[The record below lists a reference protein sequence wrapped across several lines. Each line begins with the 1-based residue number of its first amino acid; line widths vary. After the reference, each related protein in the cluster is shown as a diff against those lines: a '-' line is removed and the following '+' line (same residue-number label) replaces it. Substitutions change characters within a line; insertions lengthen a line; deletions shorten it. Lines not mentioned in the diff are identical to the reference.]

1 MRGAGF
7 QVRSRP
13 VALLWGAAALAL
25 GLLTL
30 GIVHH
35 ASKERMRAQAG
46 ARTMRP
52 VLLVELARNRARAAS
67 DAGDAW
73 RAAAAALGRRVEV
86 FSGASL
92 AEIPTTRFAAW
103 ILPAQAELDAADFAA
118 LDAYLQLGGG
128 AVLAGRSGTESAGRS
143 PLARLFPGQR
153 FAEPPAGA
161 TRLRVSGPGPLVAGI
176 PAGEE
181 IALAKPVGAL
191 AASANDA
198 LAWDGEAGAAGLQE
212 VYLGAPVAWLG
223 FAPDQVLEPE
233 LARTLAENAMRYALR
248 EPLLDLRAWP
258 EGRPCAVLID
268 GPNGADADTAACRT
282 EGDGSD
288 DALRALARS
297 GCRFAAVPPDERA
310 LPEIVELDGA
320 PFVAIPEGR
329 ASASA
334 RGSELLRE
342 LLAGYERAE
351 RLGGVYSLRVEPGWQ
366 RTSSR
371 DLARVR
377 DELRARGAW
386 FARPDELARWWR
398 ARSSVRAELAV
409 VARDRVRVTLA
420 NAGGAEAR
428 GVTARVYLPD
438 GADSARLESGPRF
451 RTAPLLRVSADHT
464 WIELVEARLDPNSEV
479 SYTIRF

>member
-1 MRGAGF
+1 
-7 QVRSRP
+7 
-13 VALLWGAAALAL
+13 
-25 GLLTL
+25 
-30 GIVHH
+30 
-35 ASKERMRAQAG
+35 
-46 ARTMRP
+46 
-52 VLLVELARNRARAAS
+52 
-67 DAGDAW
+67 
-73 RAAAAALGRRVEV
+73 
-86 FSGASL
+86 
-92 AEIPTTRFAAW
+92 
-103 ILPAQAELDAADFAA
+103 
-118 LDAYLQLGGG
+118 
-128 AVLAGRSGTESAGRS
+128 
-143 PLARLFPGQR
+143 
-153 FAEPPAGA
+153 
-161 TRLRVSGPGPLVAGI
+161 
-176 PAGEE
+176 
-181 IALAKPVGAL
+181 
-191 AASANDA
+191 
-198 LAWDGEAGAAGLQE
+198 GAAGLQE

-223 FAPDQVLEPE
+223 FAPDQVVEPE
-233 LARTLAENAMRYALR
+233 VARTLAENALRYALR

-268 GPNGADADTAACRT
+268 GPSGADTAACRV
-282 EGDGSD
+282 EGDASD

-297 GCRFAAVPPDERA
+297 GCRFASVPPDARA

-351 RLGGVYSLRVEPGWQ
+351 RLGGIYSLRADPGWK

-386 FARPDELARWWR
+386 FAPPEELARWWR
-398 ARSSVRAELAV
+398 ARSTVRAELAV

-420 NAGGAEAR
+420 NAGAAEAR

-438 GADSARLESGPRF
+438 GADSARVESGPRF
-451 RTAPLLRVSADHT
+451 RSAPLLRISADHT
-464 WIELVEARLDPNSEV
+464 WIELVEARLDPGSEV

>member
-1 MRGAGF
+1 MRGPGLQA
-7 QVRSRP
+7 RSRP
-13 VALLWGAAALAL
+13 VALFWGAAALAL
-25 GLLTL
+25 GLVTL

-35 ASKERMRAQAG
+35 ASKERMRERVG
-46 ARTMRP
+46 ARILRP
-52 VLLVELARNRARAAS
+52 ILLVELARNRVKGGS
-67 DAGDAW
+67 DAGEAW

-86 FSGASL
+86 FAGDSL
-92 AEIPTTRFAAW
+92 AEIPTTRFSAW

-128 AVLAGRSGTESAGRS
+128 AVLSGRSGTESVGRS
-143 PLARLFPGQR
+143 PIAKLFPGQR
-153 FAEPPAGA
+153 FGAPPVGT
-161 TRLRVSGPGPLVAGI
+161 TRLRVTGPGPLVAGL
-176 PAGEE
+176 PAGSE
-181 IALAKPVGAL
+181 IALAKLVGAL
-191 AASANDA
+191 AASASDA
-198 LAWDGEAGAAGLQE
+198 LAWEGEGGAAGLQE

-223 FAPDQVLEPE
+223 FAPDEVVEPE
-233 LARTLAENAMRYALR
+233 LARMLAENALRYALR

-268 GPNGADADTAACRT
+268 APGAKASDTAACRA
-282 EGDGSD
+282 EGDVSD

-297 GCRFAAVPPDERA
+297 GCGFASIPPDQRA
-310 LPEIVELDGA
+310 LPEIVLLDGA

-329 ASASA
+329 APAAA

-351 RLGGVYSLRVEPGWQ
+351 RLGGIYSLRADPGWQ
-366 RTSSR
+366 HTSSR

-398 ARSSVRAELAV
+398 ARSGVHAELDV
-409 VARDRVRVTLA
+409 VARDRVRVTLS
-420 NAGGAEAR
+420 NVGGSEAR

-438 GADSARLESGPRF
+438 GADSARIESGPRL
-451 RTAPLLRVSADHT
+451 RAAPLLRVSADHT
-464 WIELVEARLDPNSEV
+464 WIELVEARLDPDSEV
-479 SYTIRF
+479 SYTIGF